1 VDGRNV
7 NALKETEYN
16 WWYLLLMDSTAFIGK
31 MLACLGGFML
41 PPLNV
46 NLVNLGWIRYG
57 MRMAMRMR
65 VETSFRL
72 VNFDS

>member
-1 VDGRNV
+1 
-7 NALKETEYN
+7 
-16 WWYLLLMDSTAFIGK
+16 
-31 MLACLGGFML
+31 ML

>member
-1 VDGRNV
+1 
-7 NALKETEYN
+7 
-16 WWYLLLMDSTAFIGK
+16 MDSTAFIGK